1 MRLTDEA
8 ARQTIRHNLDETLV
22 VEAAAGTGKTTE
34 LVNRIVRVLAE
45 GRANVRE
52 IVAVTFTE
60 KAAGELKLRLRQQL
74 ETERQQAASRDVAA
88 RLDEAVQNLEEAHV
102 STIHGFCADLLR
114 ERPVEARVD
123 PLFRVLT
130 EGQAERLFDEA
141 FAGWF
146 HSILEAPPEGVRRS
160 LRRTSRGSRPGDVD
174 EDGPTERLRRAAFD
188 LAEWRDFRGAWT
200 RERFERETMMTAIVP
215 LVHALAD
222 VSKSPSYAGDNLFL
236 DTEPVRR
243 LSADLAGAPQPET
256 PADFDG
262 LESQLVDLRRN
273 RDFKRGRKGSGPTY
287 AKGVPRARVLEA
299 RDRLVQ
305 ALDDFQLR
313 ADADLASLLHDEL
326 LECVDRYQRLKA
338 REGALDFLDLLL
350 HARDLVRDNTAVR
363 NHFQT
368 RFRCLFV
375 DEFQDTDP
383 LQAELLLLLASK
395 DPGETRWH
403 HVEPVPGKLFLVG
416 DPKQSIYRFRR
427 ADVHI
432 YTQVREQ
439 LVDRGATF
447 VELRKSF
454 RGVENLQRVINAA
467 FAPVMD
473 GNVETRQARYV
484 PLERERGDH
493 PAQPSVVVLPVP
505 RPYAQR
511 FISARAIEESLPD
524 AVGAYIEWLV
534 RHSGWTVT
542 ERRDS
547 RGSYAL
553 KEYQSQPAS
562 GREFPAATAERPG
575 AISEGHPTNRRVPI
589 EARHICI
596 LFRRFVSYGED
607 VTRAYVDALE
617 ARGVKHLLVG
627 GRAFHGREEIET
639 LRAALMA
646 IEWPDDQLSVFA
658 TLRGALFAIGDEELL
673 EYHHTAGG
681 FHPFR
686 IPATL
691 PKGLEPVRDGLTCLA
706 NWHRRRNRRPV
717 AETISDVLG
726 TTRAHVSFVL
736 RPGGEQVLANVLHV
750 AELARQYEIEGGMS
764 FRGFVEAL
772 REAASGGQA
781 AEAPILEEGSDGVRL
796 MTVHKAKGLEFPV
809 VILADI
815 TARLT
820 PFDASRH
827 IDTERERC
835 ALRIGG
841 WSPKDLNDNKAMELL
856 REEKEGERVAYVAA
870 TRARDLL
877 VVPAVGDGP
886 YAEGWVAPLN
896 AAIYPPE
903 DGRRVQA
910 PAAGCPPF
918 ASRDSVLSRPD
929 GDPATRLTVCPGR
942 HDFTSLGGQYS
953 VVWWSPEPALLS
965 LGKEASFGL
974 SRDDLIVKDVSPAVL
989 RRHLDAHHAWKAER
1003 DRAIAGAQQPSID
1016 VMTATAAA
1024 SSADPLPIGDDIDV
1038 VTEVVVGS
1046 AAASAETVAS
1056 RPGGQRF
1063 GSLVHALI
1071 ADMPLDAADAHTIKR
1086 LASAHGRVLGAD
1098 ALEVAAAESLVLRLT
1113 KHPVVRAAARAA
1125 RNGHCYREMPVTWR
1139 TSTGALIEGFV
1150 DLAYTDEAGVV
1161 VVDFKTDRELEGAAD
1176 RYQRQVRIY
1185 AAAIAAATGLSAR
1198 AVLLR
1203 L

>member
-1 MRLTDEA
+1 MSEARRADEA
-8 ARQTIRHNLDETLV
+8 SLRDETSRRIIRENLDDTLV

-34 LVNRIVRVLAE
+34 LVNRIVHVLAE

-60 KAAGELKLRLRQQL
+60 KAAGELKLRLREQL
-74 ETERQQAASRDVAA
+74 ETERRQVLSAVATALRRDASREVAA
-88 RLDEAVQNLEEAHV
+88 RLTEAVQSLEEAHV

-123 PLFRVLT
+123 PLFRVLS
-130 EGQAERLFDEA
+130 EGQAERLFNEA

-146 HSILEAPPEGVRRS
+146 QLLLEDPPEGVRRS
-160 LRRTSRGSRPGDVD
+160 LRRTSRGARPGDVD
-174 EDGPTERLRRAAFD
+174 EDGPMERLRRAAFD

-200 RERFERETMMTAIVP
+200 REPFDRAGMIAAIVP
-215 LVHALAD
+215 LVHALAE
-222 VSKSPSYAGDNLFL
+222 VSRNPSYAGDNLYL

-243 LSADLAGAPQPET
+243 LSRDLASAPQPET
-256 PADFDG
+256 AADVDG

-299 RDRLVQ
+299 RDLLVQ
-305 ALDDFQLR
+305 ALEEFQLR
-313 ADADLASLLHDEL
+313 ADADLAALLHEEL

-350 HARDLVRDNTAVR
+350 HARDLIRGNTAVR
-363 NHFQT
+363 NHFQA
-368 RFRCLFV
+368 RFRRLFV

-395 DPGETRWH
+395 DPGETRWQ
-403 HVEPVPGKLFLVG
+403 HVDPVPGKLFLVG

-427 ADVHI
+427 AEPAI
-432 YTQVREQ
+432 YRQVCEQ
-439 LVDRGATF
+439 LVQRGATF

-454 RGVENLQRVINAA
+454 RGVRNLQRAINAA

-473 GNVETRQARYV
+473 GNVETRQARHV
-484 PLERERGDH
+484 PLEPSRADD
-493 PAQPSVVVLPVP
+493 PDQPSVVVLPVP
-505 RPYAQR
+505 QPYAQR
-511 FISARAIEESLPD
+511 FIAARAIEGSLPD
-524 AVGAYIEWLV
+524 AVGAYVDWLV
-534 RHSGWTVT
+534 NHSNWMVT

-547 RGSYAL
+547 V
-553 KEYQSQPAS
+553 
-562 GREFPAATAERPG
+562 
-575 AISEGHPTNRRVPI
+575 RRVRL

-607 VTRAYVDALE
+607 ITRAYVDALE

-658 TLRGALFAIGDEELL
+658 TLHGALFAIGDEELL
-673 EYHHTAGG
+673 EYHHHAGN

-691 PKGLEPVRDGLTCLA
+691 PKGLEPVREALTCLA
-706 NWHRRRNRRPV
+706 DWHRRRNRRPV

-726 TTRAHVSFVL
+726 ATRAHVSFVL

-750 AELARQYEIEGGMS
+750 AELARQYELEGGMS

-772 REAASGGQA
+772 REAATGGQA

-820 PFDASRH
+820 PFDASRY
-827 IDTERERC
+827 IDTDRERC

-856 REEKEGERVAYVAA
+856 REEKEGERIAYVAA

-886 YAEGWVAPLN
+886 YTEGWVAPLN
-896 AAIYPPE
+896 AAVYPAE
-903 DGRRVQA
+903 DARRVQA
-910 PAAGCPPF
+910 RGTGCPVF
-918 ASRDSVLSRPD
+918 TSKDSVLIRPD
-929 GDPATRLTVCPGR
+929 GDPASRLTVCPGQ
-942 HDFTSLGGQYS
+942 HDFTSPAAPYS
-953 VVWWSPEPALLS
+953 VVWWSPEPAVLS
-965 LGKEASFGL
+965 LGAQAPFGL
-974 SRDDLIVKDVSPAVL
+974 RRDDLIVKDVAPAVL
-989 RRHLDAHHAWKAER
+989 RRGLDAYQTWKTAR
-1003 DRAIAGAQQPSID
+1003 DAAIAAARQPSID
-1016 VMTATAAA
+1016 VMTATASAA
-1024 SSADPLPIGDDIDV
+1024 GDGPLAIGADIDV
-1038 VTEVVVGS
+1038 ATEVVEG
-1046 AAASAETVAS
+1046 TRP

-1071 ADMPLDAADAHTIKR
+1071 ADMPLDAPDAQVIS
-1086 LASAHGRVLGAD
+1086 LLSSAHGRVLGAD
-1098 ALEVAAAESLVLRLT
+1098 AVEIAAAENLVQRVLE
-1113 KHPVVRAAARAA
+1113 HPVLRAAARAA
-1125 RNGHCYREMPVTWR
+1125 RNGTCYRETPITWR
-1139 TSTGALIEGFV
+1139 ADSGALIEGFV
-1150 DLAYTDEAGVV
+1150 DLAYTEDTGFV
-1161 VVDFKTDRELEGAAD
+1161 VVDFKTDRELDGAVD

-1185 AAAIAAATGLSAR
+1185 AAAIATATGRPAR
-1198 AVLLR
+1198 AVLMR
-1203 L
+1203 V

>member
-1 MRLTDEA
+1 MTPRDVKDLVPSTSLGRGKAAAPDTDEES
-8 ARQTIRHNLDETLV
+8 RRIIREELDLTLV

-74 ETERQQAASRDVAA
+74 ETDRRLASSPEAAA
-88 RLDEAVQNLEEAHV
+88 RLDEAVQNLEEARV

-130 EGQAERLFDEA
+130 EGQAERLFSEA
-141 FAGWF
+141 FGVWF
-146 HSILEAPPEGVRRS
+146 QSILESPSEGVRRS
-160 LRRTSRGSRPGDVD
+160 LRRTSRGARPGDVD
-174 EDGPTERLRRAAFD
+174 EDGPMERLRRAAFD

-200 RERFERETMMTAIVP
+200 REPFDREGAIAAIVP
-215 LVHALAD
+215 LMHALAD

-243 LSADLAGAPQPET
+243 LSADLAGAAAPET
-256 PADFDG
+256 AADYDG

-299 RDRLVQ
+299 RDLLVQ
-305 ALDDFQLR
+305 ALDEFQLR
-313 ADADLASLLHDEL
+313 ADADLAALLHDEL

-363 NHFQT
+363 NHFQG

-383 LQAELLLLLASK
+383 LQAELLLLLASQ

-403 HVEPVPGKLFLVG
+403 HVDPVPGKLFLVG

-427 ADVHI
+427 ADVHV
-432 YTQVREQ
+432 YRQVCEQ
-439 LVDRGATF
+439 LVARGASF
-447 VELRKSF
+447 VELRRSF

-467 FAPVMD
+467 FAIVMD
-473 GNVETRQARYV
+473 GNIDTRQARYV
-484 PLERERGDH
+484 PLEPSRADH
-493 PAQPSVVVLPVP
+493 PGQPSVVALPVP
-505 RPYAQR
+505 KPYAQR
-511 FISARAIEESLPD
+511 FVSARAIEESLPD

-534 RHSGWTVT
+534 KHSGWTVT
-542 ERRDS
+542 ERRDP
-547 RGSYAL
+547 
-553 KEYQSQPAS
+553 E
-562 GREFPAATAERPG
+562 T
-575 AISEGHPTNRRVPI
+575 RVPI

-607 VTRAYVDALE
+607 ITRTYVEALE
-617 ARGVKHLLVG
+617 ARGIKHLLVG

-658 TLRGALFAIGDEELL
+658 TLRGALFALGDEDLL
-673 EYHHTAGG
+673 EYHHLAGS

-686 IPATL
+686 IPKTL
-691 PKGLEPVRDGLTCLA
+691 PTGLEPVRQALTCLA
-706 NWHRRRNRRPV
+706 DWHRLRNRRPV

-726 TTRAHVSFVL
+726 STRAHVSFVL

-750 AELARQYEIEGGMS
+750 AELARQYEMDGGMS

-772 REAASGGQA
+772 REAATGGQA

-827 IDTERERC
+827 IDSERERC

-886 YAEGWVAPLN
+886 YPDGWVAPLN
-896 AAIYPPE
+896 AAVYPLE
-903 DGRRVQA
+903 DARRVQA
-910 PAAGCPPF
+910 RAAGCPEF
-918 ASRDSVLSRPD
+918 VSKDSVLSRPD
-929 GDPATRLTVCPGR
+929 GDPATRLTVCPGQ
-942 HDFTSLGGQYS
+942 HEFTSDRGPYS
-953 VVWWSPEPALLS
+953 VVWWSPEPAVLS
-965 LGKEASFGL
+965 LGAQAPFGL
-974 SRDDLIVKDVSPAVL
+974 RRDDLIVKDVPPAVL
-989 RRHLDAHHAWKAER
+989 RRGLDTYHAWKAER
-1003 DRAIAGAQQPSID
+1003 QAAIDAAHQVSID
-1016 VMTATAAA
+1016 VMTTTAAA
-1024 SSADPLPIGDDIDV
+1024 MNAHLAPIGDEIE
-1038 VTEVVVGS
+1038 VTTEMVEGALTDARD
-1046 AAASAETVAS
+1046 AAAPG

-1071 ADMPLDAADAHTIKR
+1071 ADMPLDDANAETIRR
-1086 LASAHGRVLGAD
+1086 LAAAHGRVLGAIP
-1098 ALEVAAAESLVLRLT
+1098 AEVAAAEYLVRRLAN
-1113 KHPVVRAAARAA
+1113 HPVLRAAASAA
-1125 RNGHCYREMPVTWR
+1125 REGRCYREMPVTWR
-1139 TSTGALIEGFV
+1139 TDSGAVIEGVV
-1150 DLAYTDEAGVV
+1150 DLAYADETGFV
-1161 VVDFKTDRELEGAAD
+1161 VVDFKTDRELDGAAD
-1176 RYQRQVRIY
+1176 RYHRQIRIY
-1185 AAAIAAATGLSAR
+1185 AAAVAAATGQPSR
-1198 AVLLR
+1198 AVLMR
-1203 L
+1203 V

>member
-1 MRLTDEA
+1 MTPPRRTDDDS
-8 ARQTIRHNLDETLV
+8 RRIIRESLDDTLV

-60 KAAGELKLRLRQQL
+60 KAAGELKLRLRQRL
-74 ETERQQAASRDVAA
+74 ETERQQAARRDAAA

-130 EGQAERLFDEA
+130 EGQGQRLFNEA
-141 FAGWF
+141 FANWF
-146 HSILEAPPEGVRRS
+146 HSILETPPEGVRRS

-174 EDGPTERLRRAAFD
+174 EDGPMERLRRAAFD

-200 RERFERETMMTAIVP
+200 RESFDREGTITAILP
-215 LVHALAD
+215 LVHALAE

-243 LSADLAGAPQPET
+243 LSADLASAPPPET
-256 PADFDG
+256 AADFDG

-299 RDRLVQ
+299 RDLLTHS
-305 ALDDFQLR
+305 LDDFQLR
-313 ADADLASLLHDEL
+313 ADADLAALLHDEL
-326 LECVDRYQRLKA
+326 LECVDRYKQLKA

-350 HARDLVRDNTAVR
+350 HARDLIRDNTTVR

-383 LQAELLLLLASK
+383 LQAEILLLLASK
-395 DPGETRWH
+395 DPGETRWQ
-403 HVEPVPGKLFLVG
+403 HVDPVAGKLFLVG

-432 YTQVREQ
+432 YTKVCEQ
-439 LVDRGATF
+439 LVERGATF

-473 GNVETRQARYV
+473 GDADTRQARYV
-484 PLERERGDH
+484 PLERSRADH
-493 PAQPSVVVLPVP
+493 PDQPSVVVLPVP

-511 FISARAIEESLPD
+511 FISSRAIEESLPD
-524 AVGAYIEWLV
+524 AVGAYVEWLV
-534 RHSGWTVT
+534 TQSNWMVT
-542 ERRDS
+542 ERRD
-547 RGSYAL
+547 
-553 KEYQSQPAS
+553 PD
-562 GREFPAATAERPG
+562 
-575 AISEGHPTNRRVPI
+575 RRVPI
-589 EARHICI
+589 EARHICL

-607 VTRAYVDALE
+607 ITRAYVDALE

-658 TLRGALFAIGDEELL
+658 TLHGALFAIGDEELL
-673 EYHHTAGG
+673 EYHHHAGS
-681 FHPFR
+681 FHPFK
-686 IPATL
+686 IPETL
-691 PKGLEPVRDGLTCLA
+691 PTGLEPIREALTCLA

-736 RPGGEQVLANVLHV
+736 RPGGEQVLANALHV

-820 PFDASRH
+820 PFDASRY
-827 IDTERERC
+827 IDTEHERC

-877 VVPAVGDGP
+877 VVPALGDGP
-886 YAEGWVAPLN
+886 YTEGWVAPLN
-896 AAIYPPE
+896 AAIYPAE
-903 DGRRVQA
+903 DARRVQA
-910 PAAGCPPF
+910 GGVGCPSF
-918 ASRDSVLSRPD
+918 VSKDSVLMRPD
-929 GDPATRLTVCPGR
+929 GDPASRLTVCPGQ
-942 HDFTSLGGQYS
+942 HEFTASEDPYSL
-953 VVWWSPEPALLS
+953 VWWSPEPAVLS
-965 LGKEASFGL
+965 LGAQAPFGL
-974 SRDDLIVKDVSPAVL
+974 RRDDLIVKDVAPAVL
-989 RRHLDAHHAWKAER
+989 RRGLDIYHAWKTGRE
-1003 DRAIAGAQQPSID
+1003 DAIAAAQRPSID

-1024 SSADPLPIGDDIDV
+1024 ATEALVSIGHDIDV
-1038 VTEVVVGS
+1038 TTF
-1046 AAASAETVAS
+1046 AEATAPN

-1071 ADMPLDAADAHTIKR
+1071 ADMPLDAPDARTIAR

-1098 ALEVAAAESLVLRLT
+1098 AAEIAAAEAIVLRVWQ
-1113 KHPVVRAAARAA
+1113 HPVLQAAARAN
-1125 RNGHCYREMPVTWR
+1125 RDGRCYREMPVTWR
-1139 TSTGALIEGFV
+1139 TDAGAIIEGFV
-1150 DLAYTDEAGVV
+1150 DLAYADESGFV
-1161 VVDFKTDRELEGAAD
+1161 VVDFKTDRELDGAVD

-1185 AAAIAAATGLSAR
+1185 AAAIAAATGRPAR
-1198 AVLLR
+1198 AVLMR
-1203 L
+1203 V

>member
-1 MRLTDEA
+1 MTPTPRTDQEG
-8 ARQTIRHNLDETLV
+8 RDLIRESLDDTLV

-34 LVNRIVRVLAE
+34 LVNRIVRVLAQ

-60 KAAGELKLRLRQQL
+60 KAAGELKLRLREQL
-74 ETERQQAASRDVAA
+74 EVQRRSAASREVAA

-102 STIHGFCADLLR
+102 NTIHGFCADLLR
-114 ERPVEARVD
+114 ERPVEAHVD

-130 EGQAERLFDEA
+130 EGQAGRLFDEA
-141 FAGWF
+141 FHGWF
-146 HSILEAPPEGVRRS
+146 QSIVENPPEGVRRS
-160 LRRTSRGSRPGDVD
+160 LRRTSRGVRPGEAD
-174 EDGPTERLRRAAFD
+174 EDGPMERLRRAAFE

-200 RERFERETMMTAIVP
+200 REPFDRAAMIEDVIP

-222 VSKSPSYAGDNLFL
+222 VSKSASYAGDNLYL
-236 DTEPVRR
+236 DTEPARR
-243 LSADLAGAPQPET
+243 VSADLASMPAPERE
-256 PADFDG
+256 ADLDG
-262 LESQLVDLRRN
+262 LESLLIDLRRN
-273 RDFKRGRKGSGPTY
+273 RDFKRARKGSGPTY
-287 AKGVPRARVLEA
+287 SKGVPRAKVLEA
-299 RDRLVQ
+299 RDGLMF
-305 ALDDFQLR
+305 ALDEFQLR
-313 ADADLASLLHDEL
+313 ADADLAALLHGEL
-326 LECVDRYQRLKA
+326 LECLDRYQTLKA

-350 HARDLVRDNTAVR
+350 HARDLIRGNAPVRH
-363 NHFQT
+363 HFQT

-383 LQAELLLLLASK
+383 LQAELLLLLASQ
-395 DPGETRWH
+395 DPEETRWQDVH
-403 HVEPVPGKLFLVG
+403 PVPGKLFLVG

-427 ADVHI
+427 ADVEI
-432 YTQVREQ
+432 YRRVCAL
-439 LVDRGATF
+439 LVERGATF

-454 RGVENLQRVINAA
+454 RSVENIQRMVNAA

-473 GNVETRQARYV
+473 GNIEARQARYV
-484 PLERERGDH
+484 PLEKSRADH
-493 PAQPSVVVLPVP
+493 DDQPSVVVLPVP
-505 RPYAQR
+505 KPYAQR
-511 FISARAIEESLPD
+511 FIAARAIEESLPD
-524 AVGAYIEWLV
+524 AVGAYVEWLV

-542 ERRDS
+542 ERRD
-547 RGSYAL
+547 
-553 KEYQSQPAS
+553 
-562 GREFPAATAERPG
+562 AAK
-575 AISEGHPTNRRVPI
+575 RVPL

-607 VTRAYVDALE
+607 ITRDYVDALE

-673 EYHHTAGG
+673 EYHQVASA

-686 IPATL
+686 VPTEL
-691 PKGLEPVRDGLTCLA
+691 PKGLEPVREALTWLA
-706 NWHRRRNRRPV
+706 DWHRRRNSRPV

-726 TTRAHVSFVL
+726 RTRAHVSFVL

-750 AELARQYEIEGGMS
+750 AELARQYELEGGMS

-827 IDTERERC
+827 IDADRERC

-841 WSPKDLNDNKAMELL
+841 WSPKDLNDNKAMELM

-886 YAEGWVAPLN
+886 YTDGWLAPLN
-896 AAIYPPE
+896 AVIYPAE
-903 DGRRVQA
+903 DARRIQN
-910 PAAGCPPF
+910 PASGCPSF
-918 ASRDSVLSRPD
+918 SSRDSVLSRPD
-929 GDPATRLTVCPGR
+929 GDPASRLTVCPGQ
-942 HDFTSLGGQYS
+942 HAFVTTGAPYSL
-953 VVWWSPEPALLS
+953 VWWSPEPAALS
-965 LGKEASFGL
+965 LGAQAPFGL
-974 SRDDLIVKDVSPAVL
+974 RRDDLIVKDVPAGVL
-989 RRHLDAHHAWKAER
+989 RKYLDSYTSWKAER
-1003 DRAIAGAQQPSID
+1003 DAAVSAARQPSID
-1016 VMTATAAA
+1016 VVTATVAADRPDLA
-1024 SSADPLPIGDDIDV
+1024 PLAVIDV
-1038 VTEVVVGS
+1038 AVES
-1046 AAASAETVAS
+1046 AGESSS

-1063 GSLVHALI
+1063 GSLVHALL
-1071 ADMPLDAADAHTIKR
+1071 ADVPLGVLDAEVIAK
-1086 LASAHGRVLGAD
+1086 LASAHGRVFGAD
-1098 ALEVAAAESLVLRLT
+1098 ATEISAAGDLVHRVLRHPVLEAAAL
-1113 KHPVVRAAARAA
+1113 AASQGR
-1125 RNGHCYREMPVTWR
+1125 CYREMPVTWR
-1139 TSTGALIEGFV
+1139 SDNGALVEGFV
-1150 DLAYTDEAGVV
+1150 DLAYADDQGFV
-1161 VVDFKTDRELEGAAD
+1161 VVDFKTDRELDGAID
-1176 RYQRQVRIY
+1176 RYHRQVSIY
-1185 AAAIAAATGLSAR
+1185 AAAIASATGQPAR
-1198 AVLLR
+1198 AVLMR
-1203 L
+1203 V

>member
-1 MRLTDEA
+1 MTPARRTDA
-8 ARQTIRHNLDETLV
+8 DSRRIIRENLDDTLV

-45 GRANVRE
+45 GRGNVRE

-60 KAAGELKLRLRQQL
+60 KAAGELKLRLRQHL
-74 ETERQQAASRDVAA
+74 ETERQQATTREVAA

-130 EGQAERLFDEA
+130 EGQAERLFNEA

-146 HSILEAPPEGVRRS
+146 HSILETPPEGVRRS

-174 EDGPTERLRRAAFD
+174 EDGPMERLRRAAFD
-188 LAEWRDFRGAWT
+188 LAEWRDFRAAWT
-200 RERFERETMMTAIVP
+200 REPFDREGSIMAIVP

-222 VSKSPSYAGDNLFL
+222 VSKSPSYAADNLFL

-243 LSADLAGAPQPET
+243 MSADLASASPPESRT
-256 PADFDG
+256 DFDG

-299 RDRLVQ
+299 RDLLTY

-313 ADADLASLLHDEL
+313 ADADLAALLHDEL
-326 LECVDRYQRLKA
+326 LDCVDRYRHLKA

-350 HARDLVRDNTAVR
+350 HARDLIRDNTSVR

-383 LQAELLLLLASK
+383 LQAEILLLLASQ
-395 DPGETRWH
+395 DPGETRWQ
-403 HVEPVPGKLFLVG
+403 HVNPVPGKLFLVG

-432 YTQVREQ
+432 YRQVCEQ
-439 LVDRGATF
+439 LIERGAKP

-467 FAPVMD
+467 FAPIMD
-473 GNVETRQARYV
+473 GNVDTRQAHYV
-484 PLERERGDH
+484 PLEPARADH
-493 PAQPSVVVLPVP
+493 PDQPSVVALPVP

-511 FISARAIEESLPD
+511 FISTRAIEESLPD
-524 AVGAYIEWLV
+524 AVGAYVEWLV
-534 RHSGWTVT
+534 TQSGWAVT

-547 RGSYAL
+547 S
-553 KEYQSQPAS
+553 K
-562 GREFPAATAERPG
+562 
-575 AISEGHPTNRRVPI
+575 RVKL
-589 EARHICI
+589 ESRHICI

-607 VTRAYVDALE
+607 ITRAYVDALE

-658 TLRGALFAIGDEELL
+658 TLHGALFAIGDEELL
-673 EYHHTAGG
+673 EYHHHAGS
-681 FHPFR
+681 FHPFK
-686 IPATL
+686 IPETL
-691 PKGLEPVRDGLTCLA
+691 PTGLEPIREALTCLA

-726 TTRAHVSFVL
+726 STRAHVSFVL
-736 RPGGEQVLANVLHV
+736 RPGGEQVLANALHV
-750 AELARQYEIEGGMS
+750 AELARQYEIDGGMS

-820 PFDASRH
+820 PFDASRY
-827 IDTERERC
+827 IDAEHERC

-877 VVPAVGDGP
+877 VVPALGDGP
-886 YAEGWVAPLN
+886 HADGWVAPLN
-896 AAIYPPE
+896 AAIYPAE
-903 DGRRVQA
+903 DARRVQA
-910 PAAGCPPF
+910 RGIGCPSF
-918 ASRDSVLSRPD
+918 SSKDSVLMRPD
-929 GDPATRLTVCPGR
+929 GDPASRLTVCPGQ
-942 HDFTSLGGQYS
+942 HEFTASGDPYSL
-953 VVWWSPEPALLS
+953 VWWSPEPALLS
-965 LGKEASFGL
+965 LGAQAPFGL
-974 SRDDLIVKDVSPAVL
+974 RRDDLIVKDVAPAVL
-989 RRHLDAHHAWKAER
+989 RRGLETYQSWKSGR
-1003 DRAIAGAQQPSID
+1003 DDAIAAARQASID
-1016 VMTATAAA
+1016 VMTATVAATDERLA
-1024 SSADPLPIGDDIDV
+1024 PIGHDIEV
-1038 VTEVVVGS
+1038 ATEIVGGSRGES
-1046 AAASAETVAS
+1046 AVSQ

-1063 GSLVHALI
+1063 GSLVHAMI
-1071 ADMPLDAADAHTIKR
+1071 ADMPLDAPDGRTIAR

-1098 ALEVAAAESLVLRLT
+1098 AAEIGAAEEIVRGVLT
-1113 KHPVVRAAARAA
+1113 HPVLQAAARAN
-1125 RNGHCYREMPVTWR
+1125 RDGRCYREMPVTWR
-1139 TSTGALIEGFV
+1139 TDTGAIVEGVV
-1150 DLAYTDEAGVV
+1150 DLAYGDDSGFV
-1161 VVDFKTDRELEGAAD
+1161 VVDFKTDRELDGALD

-1185 AAAIAAATGLSAR
+1185 AAAVAAATRRPTRG
-1198 AVLLR
+1198 VLMR
-1203 L
+1203 V